1 MSDAAPV
8 IIGLIIVL
16 VILGLVSL
24 VGVFKRRDTQDATGL
39 LSRETIRRDRAA
51 DISPLGTQPTGRE
64 IERIATAER
73 RDGGTALATA
83 TRPDVL
89 PYIPPDPDQIGVTR
103 RQFFNRGIIALF
115 GFGLSIF
122 GAQVIAFLWPQ
133 PKGGFGSKINIG
145 KVDDVLTK
153 IEEGGGFY
161 YLPEGRMWV
170 TQYPTSALGK
180 AAALPYPAPVLAGMQ
195 AGITALY
202 QKCPHLGCRVPS
214 CATSKWF
221 ECPCHG
227 SQYNQNGEKKGGPA
241 PRGMDLFGVAV
252 AGGSVTV
259 DTGTVFQGAPIGT
272 NTTGQEA
279 EGPHCVG
286 GGGH

>member
-1 MSDAAPV
+1 MSNPVPV
-8 IIGLIIVL
+8 IVALVL
-16 VILGLVSL
+16 VLVVFGLVAL
-24 VGVFKRRDTQDATGL
+24 VGAVKRRDTQDATGL
-39 LSRETIRRDRAA
+39 LSRETVRRDRAA
-51 DISPLGTQPTGRE
+51 DMSPLGVQPTGKE
-64 IERIATAER
+64 IERIAEVER
-73 RDGGTALATA
+73 RGGGTAVAVA
-83 TRPDVL
+83 TRPDVVT
-89 PYIPPDPDQIGVTR
+89 YVPPDPEQIGVTR

-122 GAQVIAFLWPQ
+122 GVQVIGFLWPT
-133 PKGGFGSKINIG
+133 PKGGFGSKINVG
-145 KVDDVLTK
+145 KIEDVLAK

-161 YLPEGRMWV
+161 YLPEGRMWL
-170 TQYPTSALGK
+170 TQYPASAVGK
-180 AAALPYPAPVLAGMQ
+180 AAAVPYPPPVLAGMQ
-195 AGITALY
+195 AGVVALY

-227 SQYNQNGEKKGGPA
+227 SQYNQAGEKKGGPA
-241 PRGMDLFGVAV
+241 PRGMDLFGVTV
-252 AGGSVTV
+252 AGGAVTV
-259 DTGTVFQGAPIGT
+259 DTSKPLQGAPIGT

>member
-1 MSDAAPV
+1 MTNAPV
-8 IIGLIIVL
+8 IIGLIVVL
-16 VILGLVSL
+16 VVLALVSL

-39 LSRETIRRDRAA
+39 LSRETLRRDRSAE
-51 DISPLGTQPTGRE
+51 ITPLGTQPTGKE
-64 IERIATAER
+64 IERIAVAER
-73 RDGGTALATA
+73 RGGGTAVAVKPAPDLA
-83 TRPDVL
+83 

-115 GFGLSIF
+115 GFGLSVF

-145 KVDDVLTK
+145 KVEDVLTK
-153 IEEGGGFY
+153 IEEGSGFY

-170 TQYPTSALGK
+170 TQFPSSAVGK
-180 AAALPYPAPVLAGMQ
+180 AEGLYPAPVLNGFK
-195 AGITALY
+195 AGISALY

-227 SQYNQNGEKKGGPA
+227 SQYNQVGEKKGGPA
-241 PRGMDLFGVAV
+241 PRGMDHFAVSV
-252 AGGSVTV
+252 AGGAVTV
-259 DTGTVFQGAPIGT
+259 DTGLIVQGAPIGT

>member
-1 MSDAAPV
+1 
-8 IIGLIIVL
+8 
-16 VILGLVSL
+16 
-24 VGVFKRRDTQDATGL
+24 VFKRRDTQDATGL
-39 LSRETIRRDRAA
+39 LSRETVRRDRSAEV
-51 DISPLGTQPTGRE
+51 SPLGEPRTGRE
-64 IERIATAER
+64 VERIAVAER
-73 RDGGTALATA
+73 RGTVPAGRDGGGAVAVA
-83 TRPDVL
+83 DRPDL
-89 PYIPPDPDQIGVTR
+89 TPYVPPDPEAIGVTR

-145 KVDDVLTK
+145 KVEDILTK
-153 IEEGGGFY
+153 IEEGSGFY

-170 TQYPTSALGK
+170 TQYPSSAAGK
-180 AAALPYPAPVLAGMQ
+180 AAAVYPAPVLAGMQ
-195 AGITALY
+195 AGIVALY

-227 SQYNQNGEKKGGPA
+227 SQYNQVGEKKGGPA
-241 PRGMDLFGVAV
+241 PRGMDHFAVSV
-252 AGGSVTV
+252 AGGAVTV
-259 DTGTVFQGAPIGT
+259 DTGLIVQGAPIGT

>member
-1 MSDAAPV
+1 MSNAPV
-8 IIGLIIVL
+8 LIGLGAALVVL
-16 VILGLVSL
+16 ALVSL

-39 LSRETIRRDRAA
+39 LSRETVKRDRTAGSGQE
-51 DISPLGTQPTGRE
+51 ISPVGERPTGRE
-64 IERIATAER
+64 IERIASEER
-73 RDGGTALATA
+73 RGGAVAVATK
-83 TRPDVL
+83 PDLTTYV
-89 PYIPPDPDQIGVTR
+89 PPDPEQIGVTR

-115 GFGLSIF
+115 GFGLSVF

-145 KVDDVLTK
+145 NVDDILTK
-153 IEEGGGFY
+153 IEEGSGFY

-170 TQYPTSALGK
+170 TQYPSSAVGK
-180 AAALPYPAPVLAGMQ
+180 AEAVYPEPVLNGMR
-195 AGITALY
+195 AGIVALY

-214 CATSKWF
+214 CATSQWF

-227 SQYNQNGEKKGGPA
+227 SQYNQVGEKKGGPA
-241 PRGMDLFGVAV
+241 PRGMDLFPTTVS
-252 AGGSVTV
+252 GGSITV
-259 DTGTVFQGAPIGT
+259 DTGTVIQGAPIGT